1 MSKVIS
7 IFLSLTVALFVAT
20 PSFSADPTPP
30 PGYVP
35 PQPNQFNSDGML
47 AFNPDGS
54 PLAGF
59 NPDGS
64 VNRNVFFFTEDGGRY
79 LTPAELPQVQICYAM
94 TVHKSQGSEYENLL
108 VILPGESS
116 PLLTRELVYT
126 AVTRAK
132 KSLVIAGTSLAVLQ
146 AVNNQ
151 SVRYSGLKTLMSEY
165 LS

>member
-1 MSKVIS
+1 VNGDIG
-7 IFLSLTVALFVAT
+7 VAVNVQ
-20 PSFSADPTPP
+20 DI
-30 PGYVP
+30 
-35 PQPNQFNSDGML
+35 
-47 AFNPDGS
+47 
-54 PLAGF
+54 
-59 NPDGS
+59 DGS

-79 LTPAELPQVQICYAM
+79 LTSAELPQVQICYAM

-151 SVRYSGLKTLMSEY
+151 SVRYSGLKTLISEY
-165 LS
+165 LR